1 MYEVEGATP
10 TIRRYQSLKQTK
22 HENTKIVLTTNPT
35 KAA

>member
-22 HENTKIVLTTNPT
+22 HETKQSKPTNPIT
-35 KAA
+35 KN